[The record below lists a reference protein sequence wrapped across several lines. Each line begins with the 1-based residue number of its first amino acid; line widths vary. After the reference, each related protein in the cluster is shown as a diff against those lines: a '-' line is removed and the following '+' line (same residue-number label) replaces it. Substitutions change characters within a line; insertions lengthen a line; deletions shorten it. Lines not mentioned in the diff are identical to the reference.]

1 MKKIFLSVLAIA
13 LLTGCKE
20 DEEDVTP
27 AATTT
32 TTDQTNATDTT
43 TTTDVAPEYDVPTSY
58 ADFANVSYGGQTDR
72 LNMLTALTAYVKTS
86 HNGDKLDVTTLN
98 NMYANDG
105 YTWTGDAFPA
115 QPTKDLKSKTE
126 ADAQAA
132 VVALFT
138 EMATNSGDSNAVA
151 SDGVAGLVPRGSGHI
166 LVDASGKE
174 YAQLIDKG
182 LMGSCFYYQGT
193 SKYLSD
199 DKIGPSVDNETI
211 EAGKGT
217 AKEHH
222 FDEAFGY
229 FGVPKDFPTNKE
241 GLVFWGKY
249 ANKRDEVAKTN
260 AIMDAFLKGRAAITA
275 KDKKGQ
281 DAAVADVKKLWEKA
295 AAATGIHYL
304 NDAIA
309 DIANDGD
316 RIHSLTEGYA
326 FIKALKY
333 NMDAS
338 ISSADVDAVIAL
350 IGENFWKVKASDLE
364 AARDLLA
371 EKTGLTAEKAS
382 L

>member
-27 AATTT
+27 VPS
-32 TTDQTNATDTT
+32 TDQTDATETDT
-43 TTTDVAPEYDVPTSY
+43 VPVYSVPESY
-58 ADFANVSYGGQTDR
+58 NFANVSYGGQTDR
-72 LNMLTALTAYVKTS
+72 LDMLTALTAYVKTS
-86 HNGDKLDVTTLN
+86 HSGDKLDTLILD
-98 NMYANDG
+98 NMYANQNSPF
-105 YTWTGDAFPA
+105 TG
-115 QPTKDLKSKTE
+115 QVGSSGKDLKSKTE
-126 ADAQAA
+126 EDARAEVVDLFRDMAA
-132 VVALFT
+132 
-138 EMATNSGDSNAVA
+138 NSGSLTSMA
-151 SDGVAGLVPRGSGHI
+151 SDGVAGLVVRKSGYI

-193 SKYLSD
+193 TKYLAD
-199 DKIGPSVDNETI
+199 NEKGIGDAVDNEII

-229 FGVPKDFPTNKE
+229 FGVQKDFPTNDST
-241 GLVFWGKY
+241 LVFWGKY
-249 ANKRDEVAKTN
+249 CNKRNVDLETN
-260 AIMDAFLKGRAAITA
+260 KIMDAFLKGRAAISA

-281 DAAVADVKKLWEKA
+281 DAAVSDVKKLWEKA
-295 AAATGIHYL
+295 AAGTGIHYL
-304 NDAIA
+304 NEAIA
-309 DIANDGD
+309 AADNGNKFHA
-316 RIHSLTEGYA
+316 LTEGYA

-338 ISSADVDAVIAL
+338 ITPADVDEVIAL
-350 IGENFWKVKASDLE
+350 IGENFWKVTAPDLE
-364 AARDLLA
+364 KARDLLA

>member
-20 DEEDVTP
+20 DEPETTP
-27 AATTT
+27 TP
-32 TTDQTNATDTT
+32 TDETSSTDDTT
-43 TTTDVAPEYDVPTSY
+43 AVYDVPETY
-58 ADFANVSYGGQTDR
+58 NFKNVSYGGQTDR
-72 LNMLTALTAYVKTS
+72 LNMLTELTAYVKTS
-86 HNGDKLDVTTLN
+86 HSGDKLDTIILD
-98 NMYANDG
+98 NMYANENSPF
-105 YTWTGDAFPA
+105 TGDIGSSG
-115 QPTKDLKSKTE
+115 KDLKSKTE
-126 ADAQAA
+126 EDARAE
-132 VVALFT
+132 VVALFRD
-138 EMATNSGDSNAVA
+138 MAANSGDLDAVA
-151 SDGVAGLVPRGSGHI
+151 SNGVAGLIPRKDGHI

-199 DKIGPSVDNETI
+199 EKIGDAVDNETV
-211 EAGKGT
+211 EEGKGT

-229 FGVPKDFPTNKE
+229 FGVPKDFPTNAE
-241 GLVFWGKY
+241 GVDLLFWGKY
-249 ANKRDEVAKTN
+249 CNKRDDVAKTN
-260 AIMDAFLKGRAAITA
+260 SIMDAFLKGRAAISE

-304 NDAIA
+304 NESIA
-309 DIANDGD
+309 ATDNGNKFHA
-316 RIHSLTEGYA
+316 LTEGYA
-326 FIKALKY
+326 FIQALKY

-338 ISSADVDAVIAL
+338 ITPADVDAVIAL
-350 IGENFWKVKASDLE
+350 IGENFWEVKVEDLE
-364 AARDLLA
+364 KARDLLA
-371 EKTGLTAEKAS
+371 DKTGLTAEKAS